1 MSFLWLCGF
10 IIGCNSTAK
19 IGDTSSIE
27 IHDTATDSAVEI
39 ETPFQRDLAPKL
51 LACASCHSSE
61 NPEAGLDL
69 TEIRDT
75 VGIQSTHVDMS
86 LIEPGNHLQSYL
98 WHKVAGTQS
107 IAGGLGQQ
115 MPLAAPW
122 SDEDIELLAQWIDL
136 GVPE

>member
-1 MSFLWLCGF
+1 MRFVSFGLCLL
-10 IIGCNSTAK
+10 GCTTSSMVKDT
-19 IGDTSSIE
+19 GVTETFDTSSDTGTE
-27 IHDTATDSAVEI
+27 IL
-39 ETPFQRDLAPKL
+39 TPFQRDLAPKL
-51 LACASCHSSE
+51 LACAGCHSSE

-69 TEIRDT
+69 TDIRDSI
-75 VGIQSTHVDMS
+75 GLQSTHLQMN

-115 MPLAAPW
+115 MPLANPW
-122 SDEDIELLAQWIDL
+122 SNEDIELLAQWIDL